1 MNNLILQ
8 LEQYLIN
15 RRYSFNTVSSRLRD
29 VNYFFEWLKFQNIN
43 YLEVNYADILSYVRF
58 CKMRE
63 NKQAT
68 IKQKVKSVQFFYEF
82 LESENLIKQNPCE
95 EIKLRAG
102 IKRIPNNLLDWAE
115 LEELYNKI
123 PTKNATGKR
132 NKVILSLMIYK
143 A

>member
-68 IKQKVKSVQFFYEF
+68 IKQKVKSIQFFYEF
-82 LESENLIKQNPCE
+82 LEFENLIKHNPCE